1 MSETSSIPEGRGADG
16 ADRTT
21 GIADANDADDGA
33 AVQNQP
39 DPYDIESDFGP
50 DGNPVNESE

>member
-1 MSETSSIPEGRGADG
+1 MSETSSIPEGRDADG
-16 ADRTT
+16 PDGDGPDAD
-21 GIADANDADDGA
+21 GPDDGA
-33 AVQNQP
+33 PVQNQP